1 MRRIKDS
8 ATVVRFL
15 AAVQP
20 VLVKVHTFLSAAYS
34 KLCRDNRW
42 QRRVIALCAGF
53 ASVVFLIS
61 IIQLQ
66 SQRQRLA
73 ANFTTFVATRDIAS
87 GEPVTSDLV
96 RSIRVPASLVP
107 ATTVTDLGQTSYAK
121 QNIGA
126 GELLTSTNIADD
138 LSNIAHVPVGWRTI
152 AISSPTPLPP
162 MSPGDHVD
170 VIANGVV
177 LVANAM
183 VVSTSGELSSNG
195 IMVAITFVIIG
206 VPAGS
211 APQVA
216 TAAALGDVTLVVA
229 P

>member
-20 VLVKVHTFLSAAYS
+20 IVVRVQTFLSSAYS

-42 QRRVIALCAGF
+42 QRRVIVSCAGI
-53 ASVVFLIS
+53 ASIVFLIS
-61 IIQLQ
+61 IFQLQ
-66 SQRQRLA
+66 SQRQHLA
-73 ANFTTFVATRDIAS
+73 ANFTAFVATRDIAS
-87 GEPVTSDLV
+87 GEPVTNDLV
-96 RSIRVPASLVP
+96 RSIRVPASLIA

-126 GELLTSTNIADD
+126 GEQLTSTNIAED
-138 LSNIAHVPVGWRTI
+138 LSNIASVPEGWRTI
-152 AISSPTPLPP
+152 AITSPTPLPP
-162 MSPGDHVD
+162 MSPGDRVD

-177 LVANAM
+177 LVSNAV
-183 VVSTSGELSSNG
+183 VVSTSGELSSKES
-195 IMVAITFVIIG
+195 MVAITFAIIG

-216 TAAALGDVTLVVA
+216 TAASLGDATLVVA